1 MSFKNE
7 VALDTRLVVGDATQ
21 VIVEGAAQNLPRQIA
36 ATQVSS
42 SVISWNN
49 ILSIGENV
57 LIDTNWFVEYQV
69 AVKFDNSIDTING
82 HGLVLP
88 NVLANGSALAPLYS
102 AASPNDP
109 NVAFAQ
115 YPLSRITNSISLQFN
130 NVETTNNESILQN
143 VAREFI
149 LDFHK
154 RKDLASSCP
163 TALYVSPNT
172 PDQVQAIVPE
182 QPTTPYWACRGQS
195 RASVVCDGVV
205 ASGGNL
211 YTATYTIREPIF
223 ISPLSLHNQAAL
235 ANIQSINLRL
245 NLDASNGLQGMLQVP
260 TIAGQAP
267 PTVAQLSVSIVSA
280 SLYLDY
286 LTVDVSKTGMLP
298 KIAYYNFEFPEFNQT
313 PFTKLVNTIGTT
325 VVNFPSTTTN
335 SYKLTTM
342 PKYYYCKVSPQVQG
356 ISCANNMCGL
366 PITQMTIQFGS
377 FGLYTFYREQL
388 WQCFK
393 KNTGF
398 LDMSFAQWVAN
409 GTPIVLQP
417 AVDITSANEIFT
429 GKMGDSGIMFQNSI
443 QCSNENYV
451 NSGLTNYGDVGANPT
466 LVNWY
471 IYEVF
476 VNSGSCQIGEGSCV
490 FKNSTMTENEFVAAS
505 QDDLVSADA
514 LKASQGGAEGGS
526 FMSTLKGV
534 LHNARHVVRTGAS
547 ALQHPTIQAGLSAL
561 AGGSIKHGRGR
572 PRK

>member
-1 MSFKNE
+1 MSLKNE

-21 VIVEGAAQNLPRQIA
+21 VVVEGASQNLPRQIA

-42 SVISWNN
+42 SVISFNN

-69 AVKFDNSIDTING
+69 AVTFNNSLTNING

-88 NVLANGSALAPLYS
+88 NVLANGSGLAPLYT
-102 AASPNDP
+102 ASGANQP

-130 NVETTNNESILQN
+130 NVETTNNESILIN
-143 VAREFI
+143 TAREFI

-154 RKDLASSCP
+154 RNDLASTCP
-163 TALYVSPNT
+163 SQLYVSPNT
-172 PDQVQAIVPE
+172 PDQVEALVPE
-182 QPTTPYWACRGQS
+182 QPTAPYWASRGKS
-195 RASVVCDGVV
+195 RASIICDSVV
-205 ASGGNL
+205 ALGANL
-211 YTATYTIREPIF
+211 FTATYTLREPLF
-223 ISPLSLHNQAAL
+223 ISPLSLNNQAAL
-235 ANIQSINLRL
+235 ANIQSINLRI
-245 NLDASNGLQGMLQVP
+245 NLDSSNGLQGMLQVP

-267 PTVAQLSVSIVSA
+267 PTTAQLSCAIVSA
-280 SLYLDY
+280 SIYLDY
-286 LTVDVSKTGMLP
+286 LTVDVAKTGVLP
-298 KIAYYNFEFPEFNQT
+298 RIAYYNFEFPEFNQT
-313 PFTKLVNTIGTT
+313 PFTKLVNTIGAVQT
-325 VVNFPSTTTN
+325 FPSTSTN

-342 PKYYYCKVSPQVQG
+342 PKFYYCKVSPQVNG
-356 ISCANNMCGL
+356 LSCANNMCGL

-377 FGLYTFYREQL
+377 FGLYTFVREQL

-398 LDMSFAQWVAN
+398 LDMSYNQWVAL

-417 AVDITSANEIFT
+417 AVDITSANEIFV

-443 QCSNENYV
+443 QCTNENYA
-451 NSGLTNYGDVGANPT
+451 NSGLTNYTDIGAP
-466 LVNWY
+466 VSAWY

-476 VNSGSCQIGEGSCV
+476 VNSGSCQIGEGTCV
-490 FKNSTMTENEFVAAS
+490 FKNSTMSENEFVAAS

-514 LKASQGGAEGGS
+514 VKASQGAEGGS
-526 FMSTLKGV
+526 FLSSLKGV
-534 LHNARHVVRTGAS
+534 IHSARHVVRTGAR
-547 ALQHPTIQAGLSAL
+547 ALQHPMVQAGLGAL
-561 AGGSIKHGRGR
+561 AGGSIRHGRGR